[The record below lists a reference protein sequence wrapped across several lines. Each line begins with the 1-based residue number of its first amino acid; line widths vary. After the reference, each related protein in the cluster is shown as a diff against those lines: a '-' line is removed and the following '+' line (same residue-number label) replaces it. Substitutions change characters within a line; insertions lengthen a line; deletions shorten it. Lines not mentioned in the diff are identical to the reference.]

1 MRPTEELKK
10 EHQDIKLMLK
20 IMEEVSR
27 RLESGEKIS
36 FAHLDNIMEFIQVF
50 ADACHHGKEE
60 GLLFPAMEEA
70 GVPVEKGPLGVMLY
84 EHNEGR
90 DFIEAIKE
98 ALARYR
104 RGEREAGK
112 DIARNAKGYADLLRK
127 HIDKEDNILYP
138 MADERL
144 SRATQEELE
153 KQFERLERD
162 LIGPR
167 RHKEFHALLRRLKDD
182 YLRGL

>member
-1 MRPTEELKK
+1 MKPTEELKK
-10 EHQDIKLMLK
+10 EHQAIKLMLR

-36 FAHLDNIMEFIQVF
+36 SAHLDSILEFIQVF
-50 ADACHHGKEE
+50 ADRCHHGKEE

-90 DFIEAIKE
+90 AFVDGMTE
-98 ALARYR
+98 ALAKYR

-112 DIARNAKGYADLLRK
+112 DIARNARSYVDLLRK

-138 MADERL
+138 MADDRL
-144 SRATQEELE
+144 SPETQEDLE
-153 KQFERLERD
+153 KGFEKIERD
-162 LIGPR
+162 VIGPG
-167 RHKEFHALLRRLKDD
+167 RHKEFQGLLRRLKGD